1 VRGLYMEDNQSQNV
15 NDIMNEN
22 VDVKLEMGVKE
33 PITDKDPLAETIDLL
48 KRTQANFENYRKQ
61 TEKRME
67 EMKQFLAKDIILQIL
82 PIIDNLELALKN
94 VSTNND
100 SEFVKGIELIYAQL
114 IEILDQY
121 EIKPIDSERKK
132 FDPYLHE
139 PLMRVESDK
148 PEGVIIEEFQKG
160 YLLHG
165 AVIRHAK
172 VKVSAGKNKTPASI
186 TK

>member
-1 VRGLYMEDNQSQNV
+1 MEEDQTQNL
-15 NDIMNEN
+15 NDKVYERMERKSEAA
-22 VDVKLEMGVKE
+22 VKDSI
-33 PITDKDPLAETIDLL
+33 PDKDPLAETIDLL

-61 TEKRME
+61 TEKRIE

-121 EIKPIDSERKK
+121 EIKLIYSERKK